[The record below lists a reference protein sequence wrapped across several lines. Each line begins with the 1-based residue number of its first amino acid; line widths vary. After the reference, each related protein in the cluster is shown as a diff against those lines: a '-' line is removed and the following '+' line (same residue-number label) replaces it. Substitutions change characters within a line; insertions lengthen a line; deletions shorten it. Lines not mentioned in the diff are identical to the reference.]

1 MRKWLLIGAMAV
13 GLMAPQAYAQSV
25 TQNNLSGN
33 ECWNVGQGPG
43 GPGSYI
49 CSNLVRNSEAQITT
63 TITGSLTIGT
73 GATASL
79 VDGGNLLVTAQPA
92 AATITLPP
100 NPFTDGGIVRICNVS
115 ASPWATNVVT
125 VVANTGQTLS
135 IAAPLTTM
143 AASTCATFQ
152 FSRPTTN
159 WYRIR

>member
-1 MRKWLLIGAMAV
+1 MRKHLLAIALAV
-13 GLMAPQAYAQSV
+13 GLIAPLAHAQSV

-33 ECWNVGQGPG
+33 ECWQAGQGPG

-49 CSNLVRNSEAQITT
+49 CSNLVRNSEAQVTT
-63 TITGSLTIGT
+63 TVTGSLTIGT

-79 VDGGNLLVTAQPA
+79 IDGGNLLVTAQPA

-100 NPFTDGGIVRICNVS
+100 NPFTDGGIVSICNVT
-115 ASPWATNVVT
+115 AAAWATNVVT
-125 VVANTGQTLS
+125 VVANTGQTLA

-143 AASTCATFQ
+143 GAGTCASFQ